1 MEYPFY
7 GCKMKQVNARNENKK
22 KFGSVGEGYWF
33 CVARLP
39 GTDFMA
45 GDAEEAEYS
54 KCREGNAFRIL
65 SGYDSFIS
73 KSKMCRG

>member
-1 MEYPFY
+1 MDA
-7 GCKMKQVNARNENKK
+7 KWNKLTRAMIIK

-33 CVARLP
+33 GVARLP

-73 KSKMCRG
+73 KSKMCRA